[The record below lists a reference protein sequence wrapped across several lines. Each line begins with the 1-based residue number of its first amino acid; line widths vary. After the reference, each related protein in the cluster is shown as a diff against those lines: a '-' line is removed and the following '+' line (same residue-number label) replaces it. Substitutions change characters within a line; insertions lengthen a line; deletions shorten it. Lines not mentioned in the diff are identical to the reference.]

1 MTTSRRGAIRL
12 MSMAAVASGLP
23 LPSLL
28 AAASLKQEPA
38 SIHSAFDWQ
47 TGNWQLEWPGR
58 ISQYDLVYQSPPVD
72 PLQGV
77 ALGNGEV
84 TALIW
89 CEASTLIV
97 VLNKANLWEDAGF
110 GSFGNWNKEQEDLN
124 TTQRHAGRLIIDFKY
139 PLFDT
144 LYLTAFSGRL
154 SIADGRA
161 TIEAA
166 SPFGNIQLAFFIDQP
181 SGILSID
188 LTTDFKEESPL
199 EIVLERFGSRTYSHW
214 YAQINGDAT
223 IGTGGTSST
232 VHNDGLFITQQL
244 NDRNFT
250 AALRVKPGSSTPIK
264 TVREHSRRSTVRV
277 SQAGKSTLRLF
288 VSVTSPVLED
298 SSAAAI
304 ALLDEAEKWNPEQ
317 VRSMNAQQ
325 WKEKWM
331 RSFMDYGD
339 AYLNHLWHLT
349 MYYAMSCQGGSYPG
363 RFNNGLWGW
372 NRDVQ
377 NWNFYF
383 HWNQQQL
390 YWPLHAAGH
399 HDLVVPYLDFRFQS
413 LPKARKDAATFFKA
427 PGAFIADVTERRGFN
442 SSNESHNHTPIA
454 EIALDFWRH
463 YQYTGDRHF
472 LKTQVLPFITEAAL
486 FYETLLV
493 KEADGRYHAREG
505 SGYEGWILLK
515 DGLTELVYADR
526 LFRTVLQVYRELG
539 EPHAKMKDWQ
549 DIVQHL
555 APLPTIEL
563 PAEVVKH
570 DGNTATLLTGFFKGT
585 ELPSKKI
592 FAAGWG
598 IKEQKMLTTYS
609 PHPEAKYFGMKLLDG
624 IFPSV
629 PSSPVYPSG
638 RLSIGQQNEEKELL
652 DTMRTSMLLYG
663 PGITGWDP
671 VPVVMARLGMK
682 EALQQTLE
690 IFPAR
695 WQIYANGW
703 GHWGVEGEINKDA
716 ELFFRTNTVTDTR
729 FKDAAKFPLR
739 MWPFRHMSM
748 ESMSVMTAAM
758 NEALVQSCNGVIVVG
773 AATHNGQHARCSLHA
788 EGGFMVSAE
797 IKGGSVLW
805 VFIKSIWG
813 TQCTIKNPWAKA
825 AAWKGKKKTTM
836 SETNGLLKLSL
847 KKGEG
852 LLLLPAGSDV
862 FKWEV
867 VAETPRQ
874 CNSPLVHKSGK
885 AQIGIP
891 KQF

>member
-28 AAASLKQEPA
+28 SAATIKREPA
-38 SIHSAFDWQ
+38 DIGSAFDWQ
-47 TGNWQLEWPGR
+47 SGQWQITWPGR

-72 PLQGV
+72 PLQGI

-89 CEASTLIV
+89 FETSKLIV
-97 VLNKANLWEDAGF
+97 VLNKADLWEDASF

-124 TTQRHAGRLIIDFKY
+124 TTQRHAGRLIIGFKY

-144 LYLTAFSGRL
+144 LFLKNFSGRL

-161 TIEAA
+161 TINTA
-166 SPFGNIQLAFFIDQP
+166 SPFGIIQLSFFIDQQ
-181 SGILSID
+181 SGILCID
-188 LTTDFKEESPL
+188 LNTDFHEDSPI
-199 EIVLERFGSRTYSHW
+199 EIALERFGSRTYSHW

-223 IGTGGTSST
+223 IGTSGTTSVADES
-232 VHNDGLFITQQL
+232 GLLITQQL
-244 NDRNFT
+244 NDRNFST
-250 AALRVKPGSSTPIK
+250 AARLISGQPEGAEYI
-264 TVREHSRRSTVRV
+264 REHSRRATL
-277 SQAGKSTLRLF
+277 QIPKAAHTDLRLC
-288 VSVTSPVLED
+288 VAVTSPTQDD
-298 SSAAAI
+298 SRAGAHSLLDAAAQ
-304 ALLDEAEKWNPEQ
+304 WQPETT
-317 VRSMNAQQ
+317 RTNNSQQ
-325 WKEKWM
+325 WKEKWL

-339 AYLNHLWHLT
+339 PYLNHLWHLT
-349 MYYAMSCQGGSYPG
+349 MYYAISCQGGSYPG

-399 HDLVVPYLDFRFQS
+399 YHLVVPYLNFRFRS
-413 LPKARKDAATFFKA
+413 LPKAKEDAAKLFNA

-454 EIALDFWRH
+454 EMALDFWRH
-463 YQYTGDRHF
+463 YQYTGDRQF
-472 LKTQVLPFITEAAL
+472 LKEQALPFITEAAL
-486 FYETLLV
+486 FFETLLI
-493 KEADGRYHAREG
+493 KEADGKYHAREG
-505 SGYEGWILLK
+505 TGYEGWILLK

-526 LFRTVLQVYRELG
+526 LFSIALEVHKELG
-539 EPHAKMKDWQ
+539 VLHPKNSLWQ

-555 APLPTIEL
+555 APLPV
-563 PAEVVKH
+563 AEVPTEVISNSNNK
-570 DGNTATLLTGFFKGT
+570 TTLVAGFFKGA
-585 ELPSKKI
+585 ELPTNKI

-598 IKEQKMLTTYS
+598 IKEQKMLSTYS
-609 PHPEAKYFGMKLLDG
+609 PDAGAKYFGMKLLDG

-629 PSSPVYPSG
+629 PSSPVFPSG
-638 RLSIGQQNEEKELL
+638 RLSLSKETGEKALL
-652 DTMRTSMLLYG
+652 DIMRTSILVYG

-682 EALQQTLE
+682 DALQKTLDA
-690 IFPAR
+690 FPAR
-695 WQIYANGW
+695 WQIYMNGW
-703 GHWGVEGEINKDA
+703 GHWGMEGEINKDA
-716 ELFFRTNTVTDTR
+716 EMFFRTNTVTDTR
-729 FKDAAKFPLR
+729 FKDAVKFPLP

-758 NEALVQSCNGVIVVG
+758 NEAVLQSCNGVIVIG
-773 AATHNGQHARCSLHA
+773 AAVHNGQHTRYTLHA
-788 EGGFMVSAE
+788 EGGFVVSAE
-797 IKGGSVLW
+797 IKSGKVLW
-805 VFIKSIWG
+805 IFIKSIWG
-813 TQCTIKNPWAKA
+813 TQCRVNNPWPEAS
-825 AAWKGKKKTTM
+825 AWKGNKKVKIKG
-836 SETNGLLKLSL
+836 SERLLALPL
-847 KKGEG
+847 KKAEG
-852 LLLLPAGSDV
+852 LLLLPGNTDH

-867 VAETPRQ
+867 LAENPQPCITTKFHQ
-874 CNSPLVHKSGK
+874 SGK